1 MYQLLAQLTTNP
13 QRLARVRRIGRW
25 LPQRLVIGLSWM
37 LAVGLYLVVPRLRR
51 HLQANVVHVLL
62 DGSWLWRTGV
72 CVRYLQHLLLL
83 LYEVLIG
90 IERLNCE
97 HVLLEGT
104 EHIEA
109 ALAQGRG
116 VILYT
121 PHQGN
126 FFYSYWRLAQRYNC
140 LTVGTAGSPE
150 LRPLYEQF
158 HQLGCAGFDYDATS
172 PRELIRGL
180 RQHLQANGV
189 VFLLGD
195 FWRPNFPEASFFGL
209 QSRTPQG
216 AATFALEDNVPI
228 VPCYSLREG
237 KRHRLICQAPVH
249 LGRSFGRKQRREA
262 TDELNEW
269 MASIISENP
278 SQWLYWFNC
287 QERWEGD
294 DQRLPE
300 QSVGQALAA

>member
-1 MYQLLAQLTTNP
+1 MYQLLAHLTAHP
-13 QRLARVRRIGRW
+13 QRLARVRRFGGW
-25 LPQRLVIGLSWM
+25 LPQQLIIALTWP
-37 LAVGLYLVVPRLRR
+37 LALGLYWGVPRLRR
-51 HLQANVVHVLL
+51 HLQRNLVYVLI
-62 DGSWLWRTGV
+62 DGSWLWRTGI

-83 LYEVLIG
+83 LYEVMIG
-90 IERLNCE
+90 IDRLAAE
-97 HVLLEGT
+97 QVVIEGA

-126 FFYSYWRLAQRYNC
+126 FFYSYWRLAQHYNC

-150 LRPLYEQF
+150 LRPLYEHF
-158 HQLGCAGFDYDATS
+158 NRLGCAGFDYDATS

-180 RQHLQANGV
+180 RQHLKANGV

-228 VPCYSLREG
+228 VPCYSVREG
-237 KRHRLICQAPVH
+237 KRHRLICEEAVH
-249 LGRSFGRKQRREA
+249 LGRSFSRQQRREA

-269 MASIISENP
+269 MASVISDNP

-287 QERWEGD
+287 QERWEGHD
-294 DQRLPE
+294 LRLQE
-300 QSVGQALAA
+300 QSVGQVLHA